1 MKCSPNE
8 ELPSIFPFS
17 DSERK
22 RRRSG
27 SEEDS
32 QSEEAEDEE
41 DDEQLDGFDDKWRF
55 VNKYSSSSFHPKFYQ
70 EE

>member
-1 MKCSPNE
+1 MAHYPSGHLKCSPNE

-27 SEEDS
+27 SVESQMEDE
-32 QSEEAEDEE
+32 EEAE
-41 DDEQLDGFDDKWRF
+41 EQLDGFDDKLRF
-55 VNKYSSSSFHPKFYQ
+55 VHS
-70 EE
+70 